1 MAIVQIPY
9 LSLYSTS
16 CIKLINHLVWGIYRD
31 LSIQDGKNLSVSCR
45 NSMLSIFYK
54 FVIAKNW
61 QSTFVNLA
69 SWNLSIIFES
79 PNLPKLSK
87 LPKHCSFDIGRSTL
101 SPIPIYNIRITFP

>member
-45 NSMLSIFYK
+45 NFGLLVKIVHKIGAVSVHSLYDGGHR
-54 FVIAKNW
+54 FVY
-61 QSTFVNLA
+61 T
-69 SWNLSIIFES
+69 
-79 PNLPKLSK
+79 
-87 LPKHCSFDIGRSTL
+87 RS
-101 SPIPIYNIRITFP
+101 NNA